1 MHQILDSY
9 EKNKSFY
16 LYTGRGP
23 SSEAMHVG
31 HLIPFIFTKWV
42 LSKLNKCLSRPSSL
56 GVDNKTVLYPSRR
69 RWLQDVFDIPL
80 VIQLTDDEK
89 YLWKDLTL
97 EECNRFAMENTKDI
111 IACGFD
117 VNKTFIFSD
126 LDYMGWVLSRTTSSL
141 SRSFCHE
148 FLRIQYKTQ
157 SINTIWSIESLSHRA
172 SPEFYRN
179 VVKVQKHVT
188 FNQVKGI
195 FGFSDSDCIG
205 KTTEKWSNSSM
216 KNAVGLVMLCFHYLS
231 RKNQL
236 PCHPGCTVL
245 Q

>member
-1 MHQILDSY
+1 MWNFSLLIDNHLITAFVRDMNQILDSY
-9 EKNKSFY
+9 EKHKSFY

-42 LSKLNKCLSRPSSL
+42 LSKLNKCLLTPSSL
-56 GVDNKTVLYPSRR
+56 SVDNTTVLYPSPR

-97 EECNRFAMENTKDI
+97 EECNRFSMENAKDI

-126 LDYMGWVLSRTTSSL
+126 LDYMG
-141 SRSFCHE
+141 
-148 FLRIQYKTQ
+148 
-157 SINTIWSIESLSHRA
+157 
-172 SPEFYRN
+172 
-179 VVKVQKHVT
+179 
-188 FNQVKGI
+188 
-195 FGFSDSDCIG
+195 
-205 KTTEKWSNSSM
+205 
-216 KNAVGLVMLCFHYLS
+216 
-231 RKNQL
+231 
-236 PCHPGCTVL
+236 
-245 Q
+245 